1 MSEKPKTLAD
11 LGFAD
16 ITPETETKKRHPFE
30 NVRGEL
36 NEIARA
42 FYAGEISS
50 EEARRRV
57 QQVREKQE
65 NSGKTAD

>member
-1 MSEKPKTLAD
+1 MDKKIKTLSD

-16 ITPETETKKRHPFE
+16 ITPETETKKRHPLE

-36 NEIARA
+36 REIARA
-42 FYAGEISS
+42 FHAGEITS

-57 QQVREKQE
+57 QQVREKQ
-65 NSGKTAD
+65 ADNEQVDD